1 MSGTLCFKVPD
12 TLVPSR
18 RGKFNLTP
26 LRVSLTRHAD
36 TRSDAVRAIDARVS
50 RSGGTLALTFALAG
64 DLEHVRV
71 PPPRAP
77 RIAERL
83 WQHTCC
89 EIFIARA
96 GARAYHEFNLAP
108 SGEWAAYAFRSYRA
122 GELLADPALDPR
134 ITVRSAAGRLELD
147 ALIRLDRLSP
157 RHAGAALSIGLSTV
171 VEDSAG
177 ALGYWA
183 LRHAPGKPDFHHP
196 DAFALT
202 LDEIRD

>member
-1 MSGTLCFKVPD
+1 MEGS
-12 TLVPSR
+12 
-18 RGKFNLTP
+18 RGKLTLTP
-26 LRVSLTRHAD
+26 ISLTRHAG
-36 TRSDAVRAIDARVS
+36 TGSDAVRAIDARVS

-64 DLEHVRV
+64 ELERVRV

-77 RIAERL
+77 RSAERL

-96 GARAYHEFNLAP
+96 GAQAYHEFNLAP

-134 ITVRSAAGRLELD
+134 IAVRGAAGRLELD
-147 ALIRLDRLSP
+147 ALIRLNRLSP
-157 RHAGAALSIGLSTV
+157 HHSGAALSIGLAAV
-171 VEDSAG
+171 VEDGTG

-202 LDEIRD
+202 LDEVRD